1 MAPRLARRHDRLRL
15 LGGLGRALEAA
26 AWLVA
31 LLYML
36 PLALS
41 LALFWPPSG
50 APPFSLPWVL
60 AWTAAQAAASAAIA
74 VALGWPL
81 GVLAG
86 FYRLPAARAAVA
98 ASLAPFMSP
107 VAAVAVGFRAVYG
120 EGGVLS
126 EALPGLRVLAE
137 GWTGVLALHSY
148 FNIGLAAA
156 MTAAAA
162 GSTEASVVEHTRLL
176 GLRGPRLWL
185 RVLLPLTRRAAV
197 YAWGAAFLYSFTS
210 AAPLLVKGAAY
221 RYYTLEAWLYILY
234 RGFPGLV
241 GLVPLLA
248 LAELALAALA
258 AWLLLRV
265 SRGLVSSPLAARG
278 ETALELRGAQ
288 KLLALAYAAV
298 LLGYLYAPAA
308 GLALQ
313 ALSADPGRLLAYAE
327 RGPGL
332 AGAVANSLLYAA
344 ASTLLA
350 LALGLTAAEG
360 GLAVATLSLIAV
372 APVAYG
378 VAASLAYYRPL
389 ASLLGGDTASR
400 LLILLAHTAAGLPL
414 ASRVM
419 AEAWARLQREVGDTM
434 LLLGLRGARLLRHL
448 LAATAPHTVLAAGL
462 ATAASLGEFGA
473 SIVVSVPDTWS
484 LTVLV
489 YNMLGSGRLFHE
501 ACLAALILE
510 AMSLAAVGLAAT
522 AAKYVAQARTLMYVR
537 ER

>member
-1 MAPRLARRHDRLRL
+1 MAPRLAKRDERLRL

-26 AWLVA
+26 AWLIA
-31 LLYML
+31 LLYTL
-36 PLALS
+36 PIAVA
-41 LALFWPPSG
+41 LALFWPPGG
-50 APPFSLPWVL
+50 APPFSLPRVL
-60 AWTAAQAAASAAIA
+60 AWTIGQAAASASIA

-86 FYRLPAARAAVA
+86 FYWLPAARAAVA

-107 VAAVAVGFRAVYG
+107 VAAVALGLRAVYG
-120 EGGVLS
+120 EGGLLG
-126 EALPGLRVLAE
+126 EKAPMLHALAE

-162 GSTEASVVEHTRLL
+162 GSTERSVVEHARVL

-185 RVLLPLTRRAAV
+185 RVLIPLTRRAAA
-197 YAWGAAFLYSFTS
+197 YAWSLAFLYSFTS
-210 AAPLLVKGAAY
+210 AAPLLVQGAAY
-221 RYYTLEAWLYILY
+221 RYYTLEAWLYTLY
-234 RGFPGLV
+234 RGFPGLI
-241 GLVPLLA
+241 GLVPVLA

-258 AWLLLRV
+258 AWLVLRL

-278 ETALELRGAQ
+278 EGVLELRGAWR
-288 KLLALAYAAV
+288 LLALAYVAV
-298 LLGYLYAPAA
+298 LLGYLYAPVA

-313 ALSADPGRLLAYAE
+313 ALDADPGRLLAYAE

-332 AGAVANSLLYAA
+332 LGAVANSLLYAA
-344 ASTLLA
+344 ASTTLA
-350 LALGLTAAEG
+350 LVLGLTAAEG
-360 GLAVATLSLIAV
+360 GLAVAALSLIAV

-389 ASLLGGDTASR
+389 AGLLGGDTASR

-434 LLLGLRGARLLRHL
+434 LLLGLRGARLIRHL
-448 LAATAPHTVLAAGL
+448 LAATAPLTVLAAGL
-462 ATAASLGEFGA
+462 AAAASLGEFGA
-473 SIVVSVPDTWS
+473 SIVVSIPSTWS

-489 YNMLGSGRLFHE
+489 YNMLGSGRFFHE

-510 AMSLAAVGLAAT
+510 AMSLAAIGLAAT
-522 AAKYVAQARTLMYVR
+522 AAKYIARAR
-537 ER
+537 A